1 MSRSYKR
8 NRRRKR
14 RRTRNL
20 KGGEDPPA
28 APEASCEGLGFF
40 AKAKCKA
47 NKMAKKTERYFPD

>member
-20 KGGEDPPA
+20 KGGEDPPS
-28 APEASCEGLGFF
+28 APAGPSCEGLGFF
-40 AKAKCKA
+40 AKAK
-47 NKMAKKTERYFPD
+47 